1 MTLLGPA
8 VAGAVALCAFPAA
21 ELAARQILRRSG
33 YYRYV
38 PNFRAHMELDR
49 DALPALDPV
58 ARFYINEDGERGGPA
73 PKPGE
78 DVFRALVIGGSAA
91 ECYFLDQDRT
101 WSAVV
106 ERALNEPEALA
117 ALGAPRVHV
126 GNISRAIVPCS
137 GLCTIL
143 ERSLP
148 RYPKLDLILIMTA
161 ASDLVKWLE
170 QKMPPVMPP
179 AHLSLDA
186 LFEQHPEHRWGL
198 SPKRSASWAL
208 LSRARRRLLAPV
220 ARTRGDGA
228 WMHRVRQMRARA
240 ERLIERV
247 DDPSP
252 PIETF
257 NTHFRR
263 LISIAKS
270 KAPRVL
276 VVRQPWFDKDH
287 TPEESAMF
295 WNFGVGRPYK
305 EEVKVYIDLREVRR
319 LMRLMDDAS
328 AAAARDMGV
337 GEVDLMPVIEHST
350 RSFYDMLHFTP
361 AGAEAIGRAVAKAI
375 VARG

>member
-1 MTLLGPA
+1 MTPLAYAL
-8 VAGAVALCAFPAA
+8 AGSAALCALPVA
-21 ELAARQILRRSG
+21 EIAARQILGRGG
-33 YYRYV
+33 YYRYI
-38 PNFRAHMELDR
+38 PNFRVHMELDR

-91 ECYFLDQDRT
+91 ECYFLDQART
-101 WSAVV
+101 WAAVV
-106 ERALNEPEALA
+106 ERELNEPEALA
-117 ALGAPRVHV
+117 ALGAPRAHV

-170 QKMPPVMPP
+170 QKMPATMPP
-179 AHLSLDA
+179 AALPTDA

-198 SPKRSASWAL
+198 SLKRSASWAL
-208 LSRARRRLLAPV
+208 LARTRRRLLAPV
-220 ARTRGDGA
+220 ARTHGDGA

-240 ERLIERV
+240 ERLIDRV

-252 PIETF
+252 PIEAF
-257 NTHFRR
+257 DTHFRR
-263 LISIAKS
+263 LIAIAKS
-270 KAPRVL
+270 KSPRVI
-276 VVRQPWFDKDH
+276 VARQPWFEKDY
-287 TPEESAMF
+287 TSDESSMF
-295 WNFGVGRPYK
+295 WNFGLGRPYK

-319 LMRLMDDAS
+319 LMRLMDETAS
-328 AAAARDMGV
+328 AAARDMGV
-337 GEVDLMPVIEHST
+337 EQIDLMPVIEHST
-350 RSFYDMLHFTP
+350 RSFYDLLHFTP
-361 AGAEAIGRAVAKAI
+361 AGAEAVGAAVAKAI
-375 VARG
+375 IERG